1 MEAQTLRAPIKTLNP
16 SKPISVETGARVSQ
30 VLEIM
35 RENRFGCVLVVEN
48 DVLVGIITERDILTK
63 VVSIDDRMDVGVEE
77 IMTRMPEYL
86 FADDQV
92 AFALNRMHVGGFR
105 HVPLI
110 DLRGK
115 PTGIVSVRDILAFIY
130 DNVVEPN

>member
-1 MEAQTLRAPIKTLNP
+1 
-16 SKPISVETGARVSQ
+16 
-30 VLEIM
+30 
-35 RENRFGCVLVVEN
+35 
-48 DVLVGIITERDILTK
+48 
-63 VVSIDDRMDVGVEE
+63 MDVGVEE